1 MDAEIR
7 IQIIYYQLA
16 VQDLRT
22 KCTPKFKK
30 KSGDLTFYNPFCLI
44 PQRLV
49 IELNKRETG
58 SNFFVSG
65 RTCSE
70 PSKDDQSLFN
80 VMRDNG

>member
-22 KCTPKFKK
+22 KCTPTFKK

-49 IELNKRETG
+49 IERQDLT
-58 SNFFVSG
+58 F
-65 RTCSE
+65 
-70 PSKDDQSLFN
+70 SLAAEHVRNLPKTINHFS
-80 VMRDNG
+80 M